1 MVFTD
6 FPATK
11 KSRLQKSKV
20 KTLLIAFFDNNG
32 IIHKEFVPAGQ
43 IINAAFY
50 QSVLNRLPQRIR
62 RNMVTVL
69 EHPPYFPDLAPADFF
84 LFPRLKAAMKGE
96 RFADVNA
103 IKDRVTGVLRSIP
116 QEAFADSFQKLYERS
131 LIKKAS
137 FVVIMTD
144 YETFGLVFSCQKLA
158 FANRQ
163 AAFIMSRSPKL
174 AQIYID
180 KIRNRLNGYGI
191 NHFALSNINQTCTPY
206 DENTWEIK
214 VNPTTLTLK
223 GIAKTIGHHVKYGFQ
238 QTGRAVGN
246 GINSVAQWTS
256 GLFGVKPR
264 RDPK

>member
-1 MVFTD
+1 MSTVKLLVLFAAMGTFSTVSATLTSKISGYSYHIGNCPIVEAQTNFNMNLFMGMWYVLYRTSTGTD
-6 FPATK
+6 CLTLNIEATDNPEKFRVIEVSKHLFVGLTNINHKYSYEAELTVPDKSEPARMKIKLPAT
-11 KSRLQKSKV
+11 
-20 KTLLIAFFDNNG
+20 
-32 IIHKEFVPAGQ
+32 
-43 IINAAFY
+43 
-50 QSVLNRLPQRIR
+50 
-62 RNMVTVL
+62 
-69 EHPPYFPDLAPADFF
+69 
-84 LFPRLKAAMKGE
+84 
-96 RFADVNA
+96 
-103 IKDRVTGVLRSIP
+103 
-116 QEAFADSFQKLYERS
+116 

-163 AAFIMSRSPKL
+163 ATFIMSRSPKL